1 VASNELAWGT
11 LVGGFKIRQRIGEGP
26 SGAVYAAL
34 DPRSGRKVAVKVLH
48 PRLAPDGAEGLER
61 LRADCALLAAL
72 RHPGVIAFQEVGQLG
87 SGAVYLIA
95 EFALGQPLTDL
106 LAATGPLAPAE
117 ARPLLEALAL
127 ILATAHGHHV
137 VHGGLSP
144 DNVWTTP
151 RAGNAWPPMVRVMD
165 FGLAALRQRAGEA
178 QGGDALPYYLSPEQ
192 CRGEPAREPADLY
205 ALGVIAYQM
214 LTGRVP
220 FSSARPSEVV
230 RLHLE
235 EPPRPPS
242 DLAPLSPAV
251 DRLLLQALAKRPED
265 RFASAL
271 KLRLA
276 LGALDEAWPPPAARD
291 EGYAS
296 YDLEDARAGHVSGEI
311 TPHGAPARAAPPT
324 EVDAVIVEPAP
335 SPPDMGASTAVLPML
350 ERAPARGAP
359 LGAALL
365 GLALALVLGL
375 VAYWLLAG
383 SWPWSGPRADG
394 APGQLRVVSAPPGAK
409 VLCDRVARGQTP
421 LTLELRQGRP
431 YQVTLLLDGHE
442 PWEQTVALAL
452 GEEERLLRVALSEG
466 PARYGTLK
474 LHASVAADFFLDGR
488 RVGTQTRELTLADV
502 SAGRDHELR
511 VVAPGHRPAQER
523 LRVAAGS
530 TRVVELV
537 LEPLPVPPR

>member
-1 VASNELAWGT
+1 MASNELAWGT

-34 DPRSGRKVAVKVLH
+34 DPRSGRKVAIKVLH
-48 PRLAPDGAEGLER
+48 PRLAPEGAEGLER
-61 LRADCALLAAL
+61 LRAECALLATL

-151 RAGNAWPPMVRVMD
+151 RDGNAWPPMVRVMD

-178 QGGDALPYYLSPEQ
+178 RGGDELPYYLSPEQ

-220 FSSARPSEVV
+220 FASARPSEVV

-242 DLAPLSPAV
+242 DLAPLSPGV
-251 DRLLLQALAKRPED
+251 DRLLLQALAKHPED
-265 RFASAL
+265 RFPSAL

-276 LGALDEAWPPPAARD
+276 LGVLDEEWPPPGTRE

-311 TPHGAPARAAPPT
+311 TPHGETARPAPPL
-324 EVDAVIVEPAP
+324 EVEAVIVEPPAQPAP
-335 SPPDMGASTAVLPML
+335 DAGASTAVLPML
-350 ERAPARGAP
+350 ERPPARGAP

-365 GLALALVLGL
+365 GLALAIVIGL
-375 VAYWLLAG
+375 AAYRLLAG
-383 SWPWSGPRADG
+383 SWPWASRAEG
-394 APGQLRVVSAPPGAK
+394 APGQLRVVSAPPGAR
-409 VLCDRVARGQTP
+409 VLRDGVAQGQTP
-421 LTLELRQGRP
+421 ITLELRQGRS
-431 YQVTLLLDGHE
+431 YQVRLLLDGHE

-466 PARYGTLK
+466 PTRYGTLK

-502 SAGRDHELR
+502 SAGREHELR
-511 VVAPGHRPAQER
+511 VVAPGHRPALER
-523 LRVAAGS
+523 LRVAAGT

-537 LEPLPVPPR
+537 LAPLPPPVR